1 MVDCGYCVVFQN
13 LIQEIKYGFDSK
25 SDSRK
30 TIVVATQNEKKEK
43 GNAGNP

>member
-1 MVDCGYCVVFQN
+1 M
-13 LIQEIKYGFDSK
+13 DSIVK
-25 SDSRK
+25 ATHIK